1 MPTILFGNEKIPY
14 ELCWSSKRKTLG
26 ISVQSDKVSVTAPEG
41 TTGEKINQVLMKKA
55 PWIRKQLQEYQEINP
70 FMQERKFFSGEKL
83 PYLGRLYRL
92 KVIKEANL
100 QTSHFRFE
108 QGKFIATVPDCL
120 NETEYRQVI
129 YPLYKAWVIAKATTF
144 TQKRLNRFTVKLKE
158 KPTRIQIKE
167 QKQRWGSCT
176 PDGKI
181 LLNWR
186 IFLAPTSVVDYI
198 LVHELA
204 HLKNMDHSAEF
215 WNTIKM
221 ILPNYED
228 KKEWLRINGRRLY
241 I

>member
-1 MPTILFGNEKIPY
+1 MYIQFGNEKIPY
-14 ELCWSSKRKTLG
+14 ELCWSNKRKSLG
-26 ISVQSDKVSVTAPEG
+26 ISVRSDKVSVTAPEG
-41 TTGEKINQVLMKKA
+41 TTEEKINQLLMKKA
-55 PWIRKQLQEYQEINP
+55 PWIRKQLQDYQEINP
-70 FMQERKFFSGEKL
+70 FMQERDFLSGEKL

-92 KVIKEANL
+92 KVIKEVNL
-100 QTSHFRFE
+100 QTSHFEFQ
-108 QGKFIATVPDCL
+108 QGTFIATVPESL
-120 NETEYRQVI
+120 KETEYREVL
-129 YPLYKAWVIAKATTF
+129 YPLYKEWVTAKATTF
-144 TQKRLNRFTVKLKE
+144 TQKRLNRFTAKLRE

-186 IFLAPTSVVDYI
+186 IFLAPTSIVDYI

-204 HLKNMDHSAEF
+204 HLKNMDHSTDF

-228 KKEWLRINGRRLY
+228 KKEWLRINGRKLY

>member
-1 MPTILFGNEKIPY
+1 MYIQFGNEKIPY
-14 ELCWSSKRKTLG
+14 ELYWSTKRKTLG

-41 TTGEKINQVLMKKA
+41 TTEDKINDLLMKKA
-55 PWIRKQLQEYQEINP
+55 PWIRKKLQEYEEIHP
-70 FMQERKFFSGEKL
+70 FIQEREFLSGEKL

-92 KVIKEANL
+92 KIIKEECL
-100 QTSHFRFE
+100 QKSSFKFQ
-108 QGKFIATVPDCL
+108 QGKFIATVPISL
-120 NETEYRQVI
+120 NETEYRRVI
-129 YPLYKAWVIAKATTF
+129 YPLYKKWVIAKATKF
-144 TQKRLNRFTVKLKE
+144 TQNRLNRFTAKLRE
-158 KPTRIQIKE
+158 NPTHIQIKE
-167 QKQRWGSCT
+167 QRQRWGSCT

-186 IFLAPTSVVDYI
+186 IFLAPTSVIDYI

-204 HLKNMDHSAEF
+204 HLKNMDHSTDF

-228 KKEWLRINGRRLY
+228 KKEWLRINGRKLY

>member
-1 MPTILFGNEKIPY
+1 MYIQFGNEKIPY
-14 ELCWSSKRKTLG
+14 ELCWSNKRKSLG
-26 ISVQSDKVSVTAPEG
+26 ISVRSDKVSVTAPEG
-41 TTGEKINQVLMKKA
+41 TTEEKINQLLMKKA
-55 PWIRKQLQEYQEINP
+55 PWIRKQLQDYQEINP
-70 FMQERKFFSGEKL
+70 FMQERDFLSGEKL

-92 KVIKEANL
+92 KVIKEVNL
-100 QTSHFRFE
+100 QTSHFKFQ
-108 QGKFIATVPDCL
+108 QGTFIATVPDCL
-120 NETEYRQVI
+120 SETEYRKII
-129 YPLYKAWVIAKATTF
+129 YPLYKAWVTAKATTF
-144 TQKRLNRFTVKLKE
+144 TQKRLNRFTVKLRE
-158 KPTRIQIKE
+158 KPTQIRIKE
-167 QKQRWGSCT
+167 QEQRWGSCT

-204 HLKNMDHSAEF
+204 HLKNMDHSTDF

-228 KKEWLRINGRRLY
+228 KKEWLRINGRKLY

>member
-1 MPTILFGNEKIPY
+1 MYIQFGNEKIPY

-41 TTGEKINQVLMKKA
+41 TTEEKINDLLMKKA
-55 PWIRKQLQEYQEINP
+55 PWIRKQLQEYEEIHP
-70 FMQERKFFSGEKL
+70 FIQEREFFSGEKL

-92 KVIKEANL
+92 KVVKGDHL
-100 QTSHFRFE
+100 QKSSFKFQ
-108 QGKFIATVPDCL
+108 QGNFIATVPNSL

-129 YPLYKAWVIAKATTF
+129 YPLYKKWVIAKATKF
-144 TQKRLNRFTVKLKE
+144 TQNRLNRFTAKLRE
-158 KPTRIQIKE
+158 NPTHIQIKE
-167 QKQRWGSCT
+167 QRQRWGSCT

-186 IFLAPTSVVDYI
+186 IFLAPTSVIDYI

-204 HLKNMDHSAEF
+204 HLKNMNHSTDF
-215 WNTIKM
+215 WNSIKM

-228 KKEWLRINGRRLY
+228 KKEWLRINGRKLY